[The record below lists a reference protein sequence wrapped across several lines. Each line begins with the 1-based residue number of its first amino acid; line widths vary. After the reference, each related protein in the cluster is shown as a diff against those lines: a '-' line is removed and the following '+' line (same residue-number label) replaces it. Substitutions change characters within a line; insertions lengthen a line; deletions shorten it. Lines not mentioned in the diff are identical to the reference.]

1 MAKPTQTD
9 AEMLLRLAQLQ
20 AHLNLSEAFGY
31 IYSDEFPADFAEF
44 RRKYPRGSR
53 SQEAGL
59 VHRLLGWY
67 ETVGTLYRNGLLN
80 EDLLFDW
87 LAITGAWDR
96 VKGFALG
103 LREESGE
110 PRLWENFE
118 HMAGRQES
126 WRPTRP

>member
-1 MAKPTQTD
+1 MAKPTHAD
-9 AEMLLRLAQLQ
+9 AEMLLRLAQVQ
-20 AHLNLSEAFGY
+20 ALLNLPEASAY
-31 IYSDEFPADFAEF
+31 VWSDEFPTDFAEF
-44 RRKYPRGSR
+44 RRRFPKGSR
-53 SQEAGL
+53 SHEAGL

-87 LAITGAWDR
+87 LAIAGVWDR
-96 VKGFALG
+96 LKGFALG

-118 HMAGRQES
+118 YMAGHARS
-126 WRPTRP
+126 WRPTR